1 MNYVIIGNSGS
12 GVAAVEGIREYDK
25 RSKITVISD
34 EPYFNYSR
42 PLISYLL
49 GKKVTVEKMAYR
61 EKNFYNTNRV
71 DLILDNRATK
81 LDLKKKYVILAD
93 SQKIPFEKLL
103 ITTGGAPIIPEIKGR
118 NLNGVF
124 TFTKLADVRR
134 IEKYIK
140 ANKIKKAVVLG
151 GGLIG
156 LKATEALIELKIKV
170 AIVEL
175 TDRILSATFD
185 RKASSIIEA
194 ALKKIG
200 CNVITNNTVVE
211 MKGKNRKI
219 KEVILKDKKGIPT
232 DLVIVAIGVT
242 PNIELTKNTPI
253 KTNKGILVNDYMQT
267 NIKDIYAAGDCCE
280 AKDLLL
286 NMNRP
291 IAIWPV
297 AVRQGKIAGSNM
309 AGIKK
314 EYQGNFAMNSV
325 ELCGIPT
332 VSVGEVYP
340 GKESYQILDYFDP
353 EKSVYRKIVLKIGRI
368 VGAIFVGDIERA
380 GIYTGLIKDKVDVS
394 DFKENL
400 LKEDFGFISL
410 PKEYRKHLVTGE
422 VATL

>member
-1 MNYVIIGNSGS
+1 MNYVIVGNSAS
-12 GVAAVEGIREYDK
+12 AVAAIEGIREYDK
-25 RSKITVISD
+25 RGKIKVISD

-61 EKNFYNTNRV
+61 EKKFYNTSRV

-93 SQKIPFEKLL
+93 GQKVPFDKLL
-103 ITTGGAPIIPEIKGR
+103 ITTGGAPVIPEIKGR

-124 TFTKLADVRR
+124 TFTKLTDVRR

-140 ANKIKKAVVLG
+140 ANKIKEAVVLG

-170 AIVEL
+170 TIVEL

-185 RKASSIIEA
+185 KKASGVIEA
-194 ALKKIG
+194 RLEKIG
-200 CNVITNNTVVE
+200 CKLIANNTITE
-211 MKGKNRKI
+211 IKGKNRKV
-219 KEVILKDKKGIPT
+219 KEIVLKDKKVIT
-232 DLVIVAIGVT
+232 ADLVIVAIGVV

-267 NIKDIYAAGDCCE
+267 SVKDIYAAGDCCE

-286 NMNRP
+286 EMNRP

-297 AVRQGKIAGSNM
+297 AVRQGKIAGYNM

-325 ELCGIPT
+325 ELCGVPT
-332 VSVGEVYP
+332 VSVGKSFTEN
-340 GKESYQILDYFDP
+340 ESYQVLDYFDP
-353 EKSVYRKIVLKIGRI
+353 EKSVYRKIVLKKERI
-368 VGAIFVGDIERA
+368 IGAIFVGDIERA

-410 PKEYRKHLVTGE
+410 PREYRKHLVTGE